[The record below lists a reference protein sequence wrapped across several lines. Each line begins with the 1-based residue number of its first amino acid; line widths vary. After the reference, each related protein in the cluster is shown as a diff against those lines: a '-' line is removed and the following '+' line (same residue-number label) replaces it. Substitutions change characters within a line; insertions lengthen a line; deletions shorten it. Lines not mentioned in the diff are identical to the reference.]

1 MEQVGKNYLI
11 INCVMKKKVILYT
24 IGLLLLGVFQVH
36 AQTVIGDTN
45 ADVISGAID
54 NTAELKVFTST
65 NNKGVLFPILTNTQM
80 NGIVNPATGLIL
92 FNSNVND
99 FMYYN
104 ASEWR
109 LMTYIESV
117 STNSK
122 VGMYEGETKLYTT
135 GNVLIFLNN
144 ANNWRQI
151 SIGAGTITP

>member
-1 MEQVGKNYLI
+1 MEQVGKNYSI
-11 INCVMKKKVILYT
+11 INCAMKKKVILYT
-24 IGLLLLGVFQVH
+24 IGLLLLGVFQVQ

-45 ADVISGAID
+45 ADVIPGAID

-65 NNKGVLFPILTNTQM
+65 NDKGVLFPILTNTQM
-80 NGIVNPATGLIL
+80 NGIINPATGLIL
-92 FNSNVND
+92 FNSNEND

-104 ASEWR
+104 STEWR
-109 LMTYIESV
+109 PMTYIESV

-135 GNVLIFLNN
+135 GNVLIFLDN

-151 SIGAGTITP
+151 SLGAGTITP